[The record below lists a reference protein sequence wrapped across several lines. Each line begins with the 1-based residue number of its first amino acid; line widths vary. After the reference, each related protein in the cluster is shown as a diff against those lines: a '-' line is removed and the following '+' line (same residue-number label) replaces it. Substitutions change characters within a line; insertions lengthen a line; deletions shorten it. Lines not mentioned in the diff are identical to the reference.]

1 MKNNRKI
8 SKKAMSLFAVII
20 LIALLF
26 FFLQKFNDNTN
37 GNSKNKSDLST
48 EELKSKELD
57 DKSGKTFAKDAETVP
72 EKSGENEA
80 SVDTKEQE
88 NDKDIKSISNE
99 QGIAVLVKAANFGS
113 TAEILID
120 SSKFNNRY
128 KHYQFFLGSKP
139 ISSIESIT
147 KASTTMF
154 PAVEAGSEVVLKLLD
169 ENKKV
174 MQELKMKLSEKK

>member
-8 SKKAMSLFAVII
+8 SRKAMSLFSVII
-20 LIALLF
+20 LIVLLF

-57 DKSGKTFAKDAETVP
+57 DKSGKTSAKDTETVP
-72 EKSGENEA
+72 DKSGENVTSA
-80 SVDTKEQE
+80 DTKEQE

-99 QGIAVLVKAANFGS
+99 QGISVFVKAANFGS

-120 SSKFNNRY
+120 SSKFNNSY
-128 KHYQFFLGSKP
+128 KYYQIFLGSKP

-147 KASTTMF
+147 KVETIMF

-174 MQELKMKLSEKK
+174 MQELKMMLNEKK